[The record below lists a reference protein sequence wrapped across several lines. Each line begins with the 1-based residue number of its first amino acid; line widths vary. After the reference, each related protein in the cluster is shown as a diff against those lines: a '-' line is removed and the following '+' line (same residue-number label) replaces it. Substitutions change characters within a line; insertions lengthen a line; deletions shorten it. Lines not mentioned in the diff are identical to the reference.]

1 MSSRLKTSVEA
12 TRQILAARTRIKER
26 RAAEPS
32 LTLSDEGRIRG
43 PGNRILLRFALE
55 RLLYALA
62 AIRGLTKEVPLP
74 SRTGDPRLFSPLCS
88 STKFSGFA

>member
-12 TRQILAARTRIKER
+12 TRQILAARNRIKER

-55 RLLYALA
+55 WLLCVLA
-62 AIRGLTKEVPLP
+62 TICGVDE
-74 SRTGDPRLFSPLCS
+74 
-88 STKFSGFA
+88 